1 MKELVHD
8 VLSFMIGILIIILV
22 VGIPFLTGFMLL
34 VLFWNFFVG

>member
-8 VLSFMIGILIIILV
+8 VLSFMIGILIIILM